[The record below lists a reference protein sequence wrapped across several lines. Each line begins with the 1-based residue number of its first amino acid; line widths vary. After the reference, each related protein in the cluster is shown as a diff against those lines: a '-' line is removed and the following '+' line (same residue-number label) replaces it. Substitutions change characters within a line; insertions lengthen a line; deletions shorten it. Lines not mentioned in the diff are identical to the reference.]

1 MNMFEHDIINANSV
15 VGKIDLKIEF
25 DIRSTPNN
33 LEYFAAKFG

>member
-25 DIRSTPNN
+25 YIRSTPNN